1 MREKAYFHLPGLFE
15 FYELYRMF
23 LPLYREHREY
33 FYDWCEIGSVYGAPA
48 DCIWGGGRAGFG
60 ENDPEEVLEL
70 MQEYGIS
77 ARLTF
82 SNSLLRQE
90 HLSDRKCNAL
100 CRLFER
106 NREPQNGVIIY
117 SELLLEYIKEQY
129 PGLYFVS
136 STTKVLTDFT
146 QLEEEI
152 RRKDFRYVVP
162 DFRLNKAF
170 DKLNTLSQAEKDK
183 VEFLCN
189 ECCWFGCRDRKA
201 CYETVSRNGTKK
213 CFFSVN
219 GSTAALLA
227 AVSASV
233 NKGGKILV
241 ARNCHK
247 AVYHAVYLRE
257 LQPVYIYPHEDQRLG
272 INGGISPERVER
284 YLEENTDVQA
294 FLLTSPT
301 YDGVVSDIK
310 TIAEVVHRHKI
321 PLIVDEAH
329 GAHLHYSKYFPVS
342 AADLGADIVIQSFHK
357 TLPSM
362 TQTAVL
368 HICSDMA
375 DVEKIKRFMG
385 IYQTSSPSY
394 ILMASMDACMD
405 KLRKD
410 GQQMFR
416 EFTFN
421 LEKARQR
428 LSKCEKIKLIEG
440 SMIES
445 SGIYDFD
452 RSKLLFSTVGTSVN
466 GHLLHQILRDR
477 YHIEMEMAAE
487 KYVLGIAAVGDT
499 EEGFERL
506 CTAIEEIDAEIQ
518 QTDESEESQYHT
530 SHARMTQLMTISQAV
545 DAQQRRYS
553 LKESVGKVSAEFA
566 YLYPPGI
573 PIIVPGEQITGQF
586 VRNVRRYMEQGLEVQ
601 GLSDTSAETICVA
614 ARNEIGQEE
623 YSPAKE

>member
-1 MREKAYFHLPGLFE
+1 MERLYKKLESYGQSDYYPFHMPGHK
-15 FYELYRMF
+15 RN
-23 LPLYREHREY
+23 RA
-33 FYDWCEIGSVYGAPA
+33 SSA
-48 DCIWGGGRAGFG
+48 DDF
-60 ENDPEEVLEL
+60 
-70 MQEYGIS
+70 
-77 ARLTF
+77 
-82 SNSLLRQE
+82 
-90 HLSDRKCNAL
+90 
-100 CRLFER
+100 LFER
-106 NREPQNGVIIY
+106 DITEISGFDNLHHAEGILKEAQEYAAQIY
-117 SELLLEYIKEQY
+117 
-129 PGLYFVS
+129 
-136 STTKVLTDFT
+136 
-146 QLEEEI
+146 
-152 RRKDFRYVVP
+152 
-162 DFRLNKAF
+162 
-170 DKLNTLSQAEKDK
+170 
-183 VEFLCN
+183 
-189 ECCWFGCRDRKA
+189 
-201 CYETVSRNGTKK
+201 GTKK

-247 AVYHAVYLRE
+247 AVYHALYLRE

-368 HICSDMA
+368 
-375 DVEKIKRFMG
+375 
-385 IYQTSSPSY
+385 
-394 ILMASMDACMD
+394 LDAFMD

-440 SMIES
+440 SMIEG

-466 GHLLHQILRDR
+466 GHILHQILRDR

>member
-1 MREKAYFHLPGLFE
+1 MGNLER
-15 FYELYRMF
+15 
-23 LPLYREHREY
+23 
-33 FYDWCEIGSVYGAPA
+33 
-48 DCIWGGGRAGFG
+48 
-60 ENDPEEVLEL
+60 VLEIIAICIIYEDCYSIKRKKMERL
-70 MQEYGIS
+70 YKKLESYGQSDYYPFHMPGHKRNRASS
-77 ARLTF
+77 ADDF
-82 SNSLLRQE
+82 
-90 HLSDRKCNAL
+90 
-100 CRLFER
+100 LFER
-106 NREPQNGVIIY
+106 DITEISGFDNLHHAEGILKEAQEYAAQIY
-117 SELLLEYIKEQY
+117 
-129 PGLYFVS
+129 
-136 STTKVLTDFT
+136 
-146 QLEEEI
+146 
-152 RRKDFRYVVP
+152 
-162 DFRLNKAF
+162 
-170 DKLNTLSQAEKDK
+170 
-183 VEFLCN
+183 
-189 ECCWFGCRDRKA
+189 
-201 CYETVSRNGTKK
+201 GTKK

-247 AVYHAVYLRE
+247 AVYHALYLRE

-329 GAHLHYSKYFPVS
+329 GAHLHFSKYFPVS
-342 AADLGADIVIQSFHK
+342 AAELGADIVIQSFHK

-440 SMIES
+440 SMIEG

-466 GHLLHQILRDR
+466 GHRLHQILRDK

>member
-1 MREKAYFHLPGLFE
+1 MERLYKKLESYGQSDYYPFHMPGHK
-15 FYELYRMF
+15 RN
-23 LPLYREHREY
+23 RA
-33 FYDWCEIGSVYGAPA
+33 SSA
-48 DCIWGGGRAGFG
+48 DDF
-60 ENDPEEVLEL
+60 
-70 MQEYGIS
+70 
-77 ARLTF
+77 
-82 SNSLLRQE
+82 
-90 HLSDRKCNAL
+90 
-100 CRLFER
+100 LFER
-106 NREPQNGVIIY
+106 DITEISGFDNLHHAEGILKEAQEYAAQIY
-117 SELLLEYIKEQY
+117 
-129 PGLYFVS
+129 
-136 STTKVLTDFT
+136 
-146 QLEEEI
+146 
-152 RRKDFRYVVP
+152 
-162 DFRLNKAF
+162 
-170 DKLNTLSQAEKDK
+170 
-183 VEFLCN
+183 
-189 ECCWFGCRDRKA
+189 
-201 CYETVSRNGTKK
+201 GTKK

-247 AVYHAVYLRE
+247 AVYHALYLRE

-272 INGGISPERVER
+272 INGGISPSCVER
-284 YLEENTDVQA
+284 YLEEH
-294 FLLTSPT
+294 P
-301 YDGVVSDIK
+301 
-310 TIAEVVHRHKI
+310 EV
-321 PLIVDEAH
+321 
-329 GAHLHYSKYFPVS
+329 
-342 AADLGADIVIQSFHK
+342 GADIVIQSFHK

-440 SMIES
+440 SMIEG

-466 GHLLHQILRDR
+466 GRLLHQILRDR